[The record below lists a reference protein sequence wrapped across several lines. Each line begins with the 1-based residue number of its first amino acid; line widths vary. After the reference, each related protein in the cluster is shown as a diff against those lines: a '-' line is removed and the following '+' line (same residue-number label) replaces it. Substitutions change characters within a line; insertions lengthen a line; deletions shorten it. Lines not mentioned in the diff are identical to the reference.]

1 MSRSSQL
8 NDMPIRSKLLTLLLC
23 STALAGAPAFAQAGP
38 AASKVDVIIVTAE
51 KREENIQDVPMSI
64 QALDGG
70 ALERQN
76 VTNFQDYAKLMPS
89 VAFQTQGPNQT
100 SVYMRGVSSGDNA
113 NHSGPL
119 PSVGVYLD
127 EQPITTIGGT
137 LDIHVYDIARVEVLP
152 GPQGTLYGASSEA
165 GTLRIITNKPDPAKF
180 AAGFNIEANTV
191 AHGDQGYVAEGFV
204 NAPISDNAA
213 VRIVAW
219 DQHDAGYIDNVPGA
233 RTFPTSGA
241 TVANTGPG
249 GVARDNFNTADTLGA
264 RAALK
269 INLNDNW
276 TITPSVIA
284 QDQRSK
290 GVFGFEPS
298 IGDLKVWRF
307 QPDET
312 HDKWVQ
318 SALTVTGK
326 IGRYDLTYSGGY
338 FDRRFRQDTDYT
350 DYSIF
355 YDLAYGSGAY
365 WQDSSGNPLPLPL
378 QSIKA
383 RDHFTKNSHEIRL
396 ASPGDDRLR
405 FIGGLFFERQTHLIL
420 QDYVIDGFGPQISPP
435 GWPGTIWLTD
445 QMRVDR
451 DDAAFV
457 EASFDVT
464 KKFTLTAGIR
474 AYEFK
479 NQLHGFYG
487 FGSGYNALTGFG
499 SGMGDVGQN
508 CVPGASFRDAPCV
521 NLSKDV
527 SGSGETHKV
536 NATYKFTDDI
546 LTYFTYSTGY
556 RPGGLNRNGSF
567 GPYGEDKLSNYEAGW
582 KTSWLGHTVTFNG
595 AIFYEDWDRFQFS
608 FLGPNSLTIVENAP
622 KATIKGVE
630 TSLDWRPVD
639 SLTISGSAAYTDAQL
654 AHNFCGTDQ
663 TTGLLIPNC
672 ANVDAVALEGAQL
685 PYTPKIKANLT
696 ARYVFP
702 IGDWDGHF
710 QGAVAYQSRNEVGLR
725 TEDIGFLGKMPSY
738 TTVDFSF
745 GASKDGRS
753 LELFVKNALDERGQ
767 INRYTP
773 CTISVCAAVVPGEP
787 SAVYVVPTQPRLIGV
802 RFGQTF

>member
-1 MSRSSQL
+1 MNSQPMRSRMLS
-8 NDMPIRSKLLTLLLC
+8 LLLC

-38 AASKVDVIIVTAE
+38 AAGKTDVIIVTAE
-51 KREENIQDVPMSI
+51 KREEDIQDVPMSI
-64 QALDGG
+64 QALDQG

-100 SVYMRGVSSGDNA
+100 SIYMRGVSSGDNA

-137 LDIHVYDIARVEVLP
+137 LDIHVYDIARIEVLP

-165 GTLRIITNKPDPAKF
+165 GTLRIITNKPDASKV
-180 AAGFNIEANTV
+180 AAGFALEGNTV
-191 AHGDQGYVAEGFV
+191 AHGDQGYVAEGFINLPV
-204 NAPISDNAA
+204 TDNAA

-233 RTFPTSGA
+233 RTFPTSGK
-241 TVANTGPG
+241 TVTNAAL
-249 GVARDNFNTADTLGA
+249 ARDNFNTAETLGA

-269 INLNDNW
+269 IDLNDSW
-276 TITPSVIA
+276 TVTPSIVG

-298 IGDLKVWRF
+298 IGDLQVWRF

-312 HDKWVQ
+312 HDRWMQ

-338 FDRRFRQDTDYT
+338 FDRKVNSTTDYT

-355 YDLAYGSGAY
+355 YDLAFGSGNY
-365 WQDSSGNPLPLPL
+365 WQDASGNILDKPQ
-378 QSIKA
+378 QSILG
-383 RDHFTKNSHEIRL
+383 RDHFTKNSHEIRI
-396 ASPGDDRLR
+396 ASPGEDRLR

-420 QDYVIDGFGPQISPP
+420 QDYLIAGFGPQISPP

-451 DDAAFV
+451 DDAAFAEV
-457 EASFDVT
+457 SFDVT
-464 KKFTLTAGIR
+464 PKFTLTGGVR
-474 AYEFK
+474 AYEFR
-479 NQLHGFYG
+479 NALHGFFG
-487 FGSGYNALTGFG
+487 FGRGYNALTGYS

-508 CVPGASFRDAPCV
+508 CIAGAKFRDAPCV
-521 NLSKDV
+521 DISKV
-527 SGSGETHKV
+527 VTGSGETHKL

-546 LTYFTYSTGY
+546 LAYFTYSTGY
-556 RPGGLNRNGSF
+556 RPGGLNRNASF

-582 KTSWLGHTVTFNG
+582 KTSLLGHTVTFNG
-595 AIFYEDWDRFQFS
+595 AVFYEDWDRFQFS
-608 FLGPNSLTIVENAP
+608 FLGPNSLTIIENAP

-630 TSLDWRPVD
+630 TSIDWRPTD
-639 SLTISGSAAYTDAQL
+639 SFTLSGGAAYTDAQL

-663 TTGLLIPNC
+663 PTGKLIANC
-672 ANVDAVALEGAQL
+672 ANADAVALQGAQL
-685 PYTPKIKANLT
+685 PYTSKIKANLT

-702 IGDWDGHF
+702 LADWDGHV

-725 TEDIGFLGKMPSY
+725 TDDIGFLGRMPSY
-738 TTVDFSF
+738 TSVDFSF
-745 GASKDGRS
+745 GANKDGLS
-753 LELFVKNALDERGQ
+753 LELFVKNFLDERGQ

-773 CTISVCAAVVPGEP
+773 CTVSVCAAVVPGAA
-787 SAVYVVPTQPRLIGV
+787 SAVYVVPIQPRLIGI
-802 RFGQTF
+802 RFGKTF